1 VHSVPGVV
9 DYTYE
14 NAAEAVEGIR
24 NCNPEVNDNSCLYPV
39 MKVCRSADE
48 VREYLENNAGPKS
61 TRNVNTFVFSLN
73 RFLKICLVDNFI
85 DSIFTSNYSYI
96 TKYIHKKRS
105 YVLYCLFLFYLDR
118 TYSSSEE
125 EQSLDTQK
133 REKFK
138 FYLFIL
144 EPTTRRPERR

>member
-73 RFLKICLVDNFI
+73 RFLKICL
-85 DSIFTSNYSYI
+85 
-96 TKYIHKKRS
+96 
-105 YVLYCLFLFYLDR
+105 
-118 TYSSSEE
+118 
-125 EQSLDTQK
+125 
-133 REKFK
+133 
-138 FYLFIL
+138 
-144 EPTTRRPERR
+144 